1 MAIIHGEDARMRY
14 IEIILKVAERCN
26 LNCTYCYFFNK
37 ENKDFEDH
45 PALISPNTVRQLV
58 QFLRTSS
65 YEISETV
72 FRIDIHGGEPLLL
85 GPRRFSEMVSI
96 IENGLHD
103 AKEVR
108 FTVQTNAVL
117 INDAWLDV
125 FSRHKVFVGVSVDG
139 PKAQHDANRID
150 RRGRGTF
157 DSMVPK
163 IAALKQAT
171 SEGRIP
177 GFGSISVVSP
187 ESDGRA
193 TYMCLTQEL
202 RFSRLQFLFP
212 DETHDSANPAYAG
225 RFISFVDDLFECW
238 ENDNNRD
245 VRIKIVDQTL
255 VGLLQ
260 DKRYIQRGR
269 RVNPAFEGVVFTVS
283 SAGDIGHDDTL
294 RNVAPELFKSGMNVA
309 DAKYPEFIA
318 WHNMVSGMLV
328 PHDLPAPCASCGWNN
343 ICEHVTG
350 SYTPLH
356 RMKSGSADQPSVYCE
371 ALKVAYQR
379 GAEYLAKRGLPIH
392 QISKNLNPA

>member
-1 MAIIHGEDARMRY
+1 MPY
-14 IEIILKVAERCN
+14 VEIILKVAERCN
-26 LNCTYCYFFNK
+26 LNCKYCYFFNK
-37 ENKDFEDH
+37 ENRDFEDN

-65 YEISETV
+65 HEISETV
-72 FRIDIHGGEPLLL
+72 FQIDIHGGEPLLL

-108 FTVQTNAVL
+108 FTVQTNAAL

-139 PKAQHDANRID
+139 PKDQHDANRID

-157 DSMVPK
+157 DTMVPK
-163 IAALKQAT
+163 IAALSQAT
-171 SEGRIP
+171 SQGRIP

-193 TYMCLTQEL
+193 TYMCLTKEL
-202 RFSRLQFLFP
+202 RFSKLQFLFP
-212 DETHDSANPAYAG
+212 DDTHDSANTKNAG
-225 RFISFVDDLFECW
+225 RFIKFVGDLFECW

-245 VRIKIVDQTL
+245 VRIKLIDQTL
-255 VGLLQ
+255 AAFLQ
-260 DKRYIQRGR
+260 DKHYVEAGR
-269 RVNPAFEGVVFTVS
+269 RVNSAAQGVVFTVS
-283 SAGDIGHDDTL
+283 SAGEIGHDDTL
-294 RNVAPELFKSGMNVA
+294 RNVAQELFRSGMNVA
-309 DAKYPEFIA
+309 DAKYPEFLA
-318 WHNMVSGMLV
+318 WHNMISGMLV
-328 PHDLPAPCASCGWNN
+328 PRDLPPPCASCAWNN

-356 RMKSGSADQPSVYCE
+356 RMKNGTADQPSVYCE
-371 ALKVAYQR
+371 ALKIAYRR
-379 GAEYLAKRGLPIH
+379 GAEHLAKRGVPIH
-392 QISKNLNPA
+392 RISKNLTPVQRATS